1 MATNK
6 NRLINIGLHGTTLGT
21 RFLFI
26 FFLAKYLDPAAVGY
40 YGLFTATIGYSLY
53 FVGLDFYTYVTREI
67 LKTPNNKRG
76 TLLKSQASLSGV
88 LYLIFS
94 PIALALLLKY
104 SGWPEYLL
112 LWFLPILLLEHF
124 NQEISRLLIALS
136 EQITASVILFIRQ
149 GSWALGIVAL
159 MAWQPS
165 SRQLPAVMALWAVAG
180 VAAALVAIW
189 KLKSLRM
196 GGWQSALDWQ
206 WIKKGI
212 VISTA
217 FLLATLA
224 LRGIQTFDRYFLEAL
239 GSIETV
245 GAYVLFFGVAGT
257 LLTFLDAGVFAFT
270 YPALIKHHQAQ
281 ENDIAHSKFKQMLG
295 ITILLSIGF
304 AFTSWLL
311 LPILLSW
318 IGNPIYLNSISLYPW
333 LLSAMTI
340 NAVSMPSHFA
350 LYARGHDKP
359 IIQSHIAAMLAFIL
373 VTWLLSDQF
382 SILAVPIGLN
392 FSFAVILAWKSIA
405 YWKLIKSESI
415 FQKAEKS
422 A

>member
-1 MATNK
+1 
-6 NRLINIGLHGTTLGT
+6 
-21 RFLFI
+21 
-26 FFLAKYLDPAAVGY
+26 
-40 YGLFTATIGYSLY
+40 
-53 FVGLDFYTYVTREI
+53 
-67 LKTPNNKRG
+67 
-76 TLLKSQASLSGV
+76 
-88 LYLIFS
+88 
-94 PIALALLLKY
+94 
-104 SGWPEYLL
+104 
-112 LWFLPILLLEHF
+112 
-124 NQEISRLLIALS
+124 
-136 EQITASVILFIRQ
+136 
-149 GSWALGIVAL
+149 
-159 MAWQPS
+159 
-165 SRQLPAVMALWAVAG
+165 
-180 VAAALVAIW
+180 
-189 KLKSLRM
+189 M